1 MTNIFRLA
9 LTLMG
14 TGCTLAGPFTFIA
27 LNDPT
32 ATSGTYAEGINNSG
46 QIVGYINT
54 ASDSYGFSYDG
65 SAYTALVDPNAISGS
80 GGTRAFG
87 VNDAGQIVG
96 AYYAAGEY
104 GFFFNGS
111 S

>member
-80 GGTRAFG
+80 GGHAPL
-87 VNDAGQIVG
+87 
-96 AYYAAGEY
+96 E
-104 GFFFNGS
+104 
-111 S
+111 